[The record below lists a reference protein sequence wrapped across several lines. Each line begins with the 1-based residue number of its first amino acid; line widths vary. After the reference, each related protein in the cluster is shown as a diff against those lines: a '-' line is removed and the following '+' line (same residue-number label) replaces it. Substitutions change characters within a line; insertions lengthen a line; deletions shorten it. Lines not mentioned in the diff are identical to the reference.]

1 MSSKAQKFFDFL
13 QFLGIP
19 ITADSDPNLIFVAV
33 ILFLT
38 IIIVTCLFNVL
49 FYFLVIYGLDP
60 KEDLKILDKYSAKL
74 PRFVH
79 KIINFY
85 ISTRKIIVVYEVL
98 FALFVCLGIIRLCYI
113 YVSGVI

>member
-49 FYFLVIYGLDP
+49 FYFLVIYGL
-60 KEDLKILDKYSAKL
+60 EDLKILDKYSAKL

-98 FALFVCLGIIRLCYI
+98 FALFISCGIIRLCFKIAYAMHQ
-113 YVSGVI
+113 